1 MIGPT
6 EKHLNHRHLVM
17 GDNNSETPPAYQ
29 NESDFLGIGR
39 RGAGFPRGRYFF
51 IRESGTDLYLLN
63 DHAAHTEG
71 TLLHLWSL
79 QPVKDVRRRNQV
91 YGRVL
96 YVDVGKLNDAIPAVL
111 YRRDWS
117 PLSRNERT
125 CSRYSWYVFFF
136 FTNDYIS

>member
-1 MIGPT
+1 
-6 EKHLNHRHLVM
+6 M

-125 CSRYSWYVFFF
+125 CRRYSWYVFFF
-136 FTNDYIS
+136 TNDYIS